1 MSIRS
6 YILVGIAFGALLGAC
21 DMAPIGDGTL
31 VISGP
36 SRMQRALTSTDQKL
50 CNRLKALLSFDRT
63 DDLAPAP
70 IEGVELTPKDGAVC
84 TWVLAEEAKLQAGTY
99 DLVVRFVT
107 QSAPDTCA
115 EPVLVGMYVRRDIA
129 FPFAEDFRSLDDGD
143 FLSRESDENDPRL
156 LDEEVSFNLDGDER
170 DNLAEVAVGT
180 DPCHMSSVPVVEV
193 EGLPVGSVVE
203 GTPMQISVS
212 SSDADG
218 VPHRIVLTISH
229 QNGSQFPPESVTFSA
244 FSNTDESKAIEP
256 DPASRPWTDQWDRAA
271 GDDLDDRPG
280 TGFWSVDFIPDEPFV
295 EVLSIQAVADDGYG
309 NYLAGSR
316 LALVSVDQDPSAD
329 LPLLLPEGAAALV
342 GSLDFAEQAQPPIV
356 HRFTVVDRNLG
367 SVVSTHTT
375 ELQPGWF
382 PAGMALSHD
391 GDISVL
397 SWSPTNAQALTPA
410 AHTAVFDLYDGTHAK
425 QGEAILNLRVSPTL
439 NDAPVIVE
447 PRPQFLAL
455 PRQTFES
462 CLVPFFVEDIDEV
475 DVPPVCSVPEITPT
489 GTTSCNAPFSSAD
502 CDVTGPREGPT
513 WPLAI
518 TLVPGADYADCGNRP
533 TFTARIQVE
542 DSPPQDATNS
552 GLSHE
557 ILVDFRT
564 AEALVSSVVEGGP
577 AGGPDV
583 VYIDGT
589 IQRALV
595 AHTNSFTIVDLE
607 NPADGFLKTFDSS
620 EACLGGRFSTPGY
633 QYGAVDEQNH
643 RVAMLGPFI
652 PDTPSCGSGLV
663 IFDLRALTV
672 ARWDLDAACGSP
684 VGGLGSV
691 TNPVVDPATG
701 DFYFLC
707 EEQETSLVR
716 FDGGNQPT
724 VKTLGGFNSPFT
736 QKDQAAVVTAAAGT
750 PWMVVIANDGFF
762 FIDLSTFDD
771 ATPTAISTVTSHDV
785 RGIDKCRVDTQR
797 GDYLYIYE
805 ESSQAYL
812 GRVDFDGAA
821 PAVETPLQLG
831 ETRFDAVL
839 GIVLRRP
846 YSGEATPAPHLVAS
860 LGDDSGVTFYDAV
873 WVDLDG
879 WSIVRRQT
887 LDDFDFGS
895 RSERFWQSPDRRYF
909 LQTMYTY
916 PPLGFYLHP
925 WDGSDPIFFDQPE
938 LGSHVWVVEAS
949 FGGNL
954 SLVSGEQLVVLDFP
968 EAALNQDQ

>member
-1 MSIRS
+1 M
-6 YILVGIAFGALLGAC
+6 GIAFGALLGAC
-21 DMAPIGDGTL
+21 DNPPIGDGTL
-31 VISGP
+31 VVSGP
-36 SRMQRALTSTDQKL
+36 SRMQQALTSTDEEL
-50 CNRLKALLSFDRT
+50 CGRLKALLTFDRT

-70 IEGVELTPKDGAVC
+70 VDGVELMPKEGVVC
-84 TWVLAEEAKLQAGTY
+84 TWVLAEETQLLAGTY

-107 QSAPDTCA
+107 KSAPDTCP

-156 LDEEVSFNLDGDER
+156 LEEEVSFNLDGDER

-180 DPCHMSSVPVVEV
+180 DPCHMNSVPVVEV
-193 EGLPVGSVVE
+193 EGVPAGSVVE
-203 GTPMQISVS
+203 GTSVQITVN

-218 VPHRIVLTISH
+218 IPHRIVLTISH
-229 QNGSQFPPESVTFSA
+229 QNGSQFPPETVTFSA
-244 FSNTDESKAIEP
+244 FTNTNESKAIEP
-256 DPASRPWTDQWDRAA
+256 DPGSRPWTDQWDLAA
-271 GDDLDDRPG
+271 SDDLDDRPG
-280 TGFWSVDFIPDEPFV
+280 AGFWNVDFTPDEPLV

-309 NYLAGSR
+309 NYLAGSQ
-316 LALVSVDQDPSAD
+316 LAFVSVEQDPSAD
-329 LPLLLPEGAAALV
+329 QPLLLPEGAAAPV
-342 GSLDFAEQAQPPIV
+342 GSLDFAEQAQPAIA
-356 HRFTVVDRNLG
+356 HRFTVVDRDLG
-367 SVVSTHTT
+367 SVVSTFTT
-375 ELQPGWF
+375 ELQPGSF
-382 PAGMALSHD
+382 PAGMELSHQ

-410 AHTAVFDLYDGTHAK
+410 SPAVVLDLYDGTHTK
-425 QGEAILNLRVSPTL
+425 QGEVALDLLVSPTL
-439 NDAPVIVE
+439 NDAPLIVE

-455 PRQTFES
+455 PRPGFES
-462 CLVPFFVEDIDEV
+462 FLVPFFVEDIDEV

-489 GTTSCNAPFSSAD
+489 GTTSCNTPFSSAN

-518 TLVPGADYADCGNRP
+518 TLVPAADYASCGINP
-533 TFTARIQVE
+533 TFTARIHVA
-542 DSPPQDATNS
+542 DSPPQGASNS
-552 GLSHE
+552 SLSDE

-564 AEALVSSVVEGGP
+564 AEAVVDSVVEGGP
-577 AGGPDV
+577 ASPNA

-589 IQRALV
+589 IKRALV
-595 AHTNSFTIVDLE
+595 AHANSFTIVDLE
-607 NPADGFLKTFDSS
+607 SPADGFLKIFDSS
-620 EACLGGRFSTPGY
+620 EACLSGHFSTPGY
-633 QYGAVDEQNH
+633 QSGAVDEINH

-663 IFDLRALTV
+663 IFDLQALTA
-672 ARWDLDAACGSP
+672 ARWDLDAACGSFT
-684 VGGLGSV
+684 GGLGSV

-716 FDGGNQPT
+716 FNAGNQQK
-724 VKTLGGFNSPFT
+724 VVTLSGFNAPFT
-736 QKDQAAVVTAAAGT
+736 QENQAAVVTAAAGT

-771 ATPTAISTVTSHDV
+771 ATPATTSTVTTHDV
-785 RGIDKCRVDTQR
+785 RDIDERRVDTER

-805 ESSQAYL
+805 ESSQGYL
-812 GRVDFDGAA
+812 GRLDFDGAA

-831 ETRFDAVL
+831 ETRFNAIR

-879 WSIVRRQT
+879 WSVVRRQT

-895 RSERFWQSPDRRYF
+895 RSERFWQSADRRYF
-909 LQTMYTY
+909 LQTMFTY
-916 PPLGFYLHP
+916 SPLGFYLHP
-925 WDGSDPIFFDQPE
+925 WDGSASVFHSQPE
-938 LGSHVWVVEAS
+938 FSSHIWVVEAS
-949 FGGNL
+949 FSGNL
-954 SLVSGEQLVVLDFP
+954 SLVSGEHLVVLDFP
-968 EAALNQDQ
+968 EAALNLDQ